1 MYQLILSLHSIT
13 RWLVLIGLVIAI
25 YRGYMGWFNK
35 NTFSKRDKTIRQ
47 ISASLLHLQF
57 LLGII
62 LYFVSP
68 LTGYLLSHFGI
79 AIKNPV
85 IEFFG
90 MSHTAAMLV
99 AVVVVSIGMRRSK
112 NAPTDSKMFSRMA
125 IFYSI
130 GLLLILIMIPWPF
143 SPFAQ
148 RPLFYLP

>member
-13 RWLVLIGLVIAI
+13 RWLVLIGLIVAI
-25 YRGYMGWFNK
+25 YKSYSGWIKKSPFTK
-35 NTFSKRDKTIRQ
+35 SDKAIRRV
-47 ISASLLHLQF
+47 SASLLHLQF

-68 LTGYLLSHFGI
+68 LTGYLMSHFGI
-79 AIKNPV
+79 AVKNPV

-90 MSHTAAMLV
+90 MSHTAGMFV
-99 AVVVVSIGMRRSK
+99 SVVLVSIGTRRSQK
-112 NAPTDSKMFSRMA
+112 APTDTQMFSRMA

-130 GLLLILIMIPWPF
+130 GLLIILIMIPWPF

-148 RPLFYLP
+148 RPLLYLP